1 MNISQCSSV
10 CTGLCL
16 RGRGRTVDGP
26 GPGEFIAQ
34 CQQLPRKYVKLFVN
48 SNFVEPPTP
57 SMPKSKRCA
66 SIDVEESKLNLPSIM
81 REVLDGAMLS
91 LEDFLI
97 SGFESRTDFN
107 LIKSSIYQGTI
118 NYLAFIK
125 HINAL

>member
-1 MNISQCSSV
+1 
-10 CTGLCL
+10 
-16 RGRGRTVDGP
+16 
-26 GPGEFIAQ
+26 
-34 CQQLPRKYVKLFVN
+34 
-48 SNFVEPPTP
+48 
-57 SMPKSKRCA
+57 MPKSKRCA

-81 REVLDGAMLS
+81 REVLEGAMLS

>member
-1 MNISQCSSV
+1 
-10 CTGLCL
+10 
-16 RGRGRTVDGP
+16 
-26 GPGEFIAQ
+26 
-34 CQQLPRKYVKLFVN
+34 
-48 SNFVEPPTP
+48 
-57 SMPKSKRCA
+57 MPKSKRCA

>member
-1 MNISQCSSV
+1 
-10 CTGLCL
+10 
-16 RGRGRTVDGP
+16 
-26 GPGEFIAQ
+26 
-34 CQQLPRKYVKLFVN
+34 
-48 SNFVEPPTP
+48 
-57 SMPKSKRCA
+57 MPKSKRCA

-81 REVLDGAMLS
+81 REVLEGAMLS

-107 LIKSSIYQGTI
+107 LFKSSIYQGTI